1 MDAPSNA
8 TPTTRSTMPTSTP
21 HLEVSVGRSGLID
34 ANGLTHAEVSSQ
46 QYHSPATSLTLIGS
60 PSTSIR

>member
-1 MDAPSNA
+1 MDSPSNA
-8 TPTTRSTMPTSTP
+8 TPTSRSSMLTSTP
-21 HLEVSVGRSGLID
+21 YLEVSVGRSRFID
-34 ANGLTHAEVSSQ
+34 ANGLAHPSVSSQ